1 MHECVMTREA
11 HCPHNT
17 EGVMNNTPDPGDTGP
32 LVVITVTDTCTEN
45 QLCALCRH
53 SAQMWAHC
61 RGARG
66 AACGLE
72 VGSLLTRLWRCLR
85 RGSDDGGTD
94 PSRSA
99 LADKRPS
106 RPRKNAKDVPCD
118 PLSSSIGVPRQQTSA
133 HAARQVRMPT
143 TQSRQDGACTANAL
157 AQPSP
162 KRVVRACGAVA
173 TAWLFVHSAE
183 KVLTQHDPRRQCRS
197 VDSAKNTKVSRRAL
211 EPSYCMV
218 CARV

>member
-1 MHECVMTREA
+1 MGRAWCASHPVCCVGYERRISSHTQGCERTGGA

-17 EGVMNNTPDPGDTGP
+17 EGVMNFTPDPGDTGP

-53 SAQMWAHC
+53 SAQMWVHC

-106 RPRKNAKDVPCD
+106 RPRKNAKDVTCPPASKMCPVQFWTYYD
-118 PLSSSIGVPRQQTSA
+118 FSMSISSI
-133 HAARQVRMPT
+133 
-143 TQSRQDGACTANAL
+143 TQLN
-157 AQPSP
+157 
-162 KRVVRACGAVA
+162 
-173 TAWLFVHSAE
+173 
-183 KVLTQHDPRRQCRS
+183 
-197 VDSAKNTKVSRRAL
+197 
-211 EPSYCMV
+211 
-218 CARV
+218 

>member
-32 LVVITVTDTCTEN
+32 LVVITVTDTCTAN

-106 RPRKNAKDVPCD
+106 RPRKNAKDVPC
-118 PLSSSIGVPRQQTSA
+118 PPASVCRANRPARTQRARCGCPRHKAVKTV
-133 HAARQVRMPT
+133 H
-143 TQSRQDGACTANAL
+143 
-157 AQPSP
+157 AQPM
-162 KRVVRACGAVA
+162 
-173 TAWLFVHSAE
+173 H
-183 KVLTQHDPRRQCRS
+183 
-197 VDSAKNTKVSRRAL
+197 
-211 EPSYCMV
+211 
-218 CARV
+218 